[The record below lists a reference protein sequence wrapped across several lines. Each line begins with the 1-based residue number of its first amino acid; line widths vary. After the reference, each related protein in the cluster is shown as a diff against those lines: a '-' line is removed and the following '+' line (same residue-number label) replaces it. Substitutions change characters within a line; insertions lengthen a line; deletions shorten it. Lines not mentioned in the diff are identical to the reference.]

1 MLKEYNNKRNF
12 RVTPEPS
19 GNSVKEINSKDIP
32 NINSIDDPK
41 ICYTKT

>member
-19 GNSVKEINSKDIP
+19 GNSVKEINLKDIP

-41 ICYTKT
+41 IRYTKT